1 MKLHELTPAAGATKP
16 AYRKGRGAGSGNGK
30 TAGRGH
36 KGQWA
41 RSGGGVRPGFEGGQM
56 PLARRLPKRGFHNI
70 FGTTYAPVN
79 VSALEKFEDG
89 AEVTAEILCNAGIV
103 KNALDGIKILGTGTL
118 TKKLTVKAA
127 AFSASAKEKI
137 EAAGGKARWFKVF
150 QTLKNAW
157 SMPELRKK
165 MLYTLFIILIFRF
178 GSCIPVPFI
187 DTTLLSQY
195 FEQAS
200 VNGSMLGYLDMFTG
214 GGLSRATIF
223 AMSITPYINA
233 SIILQLLTV
242 AIPALER
249 MVKDGGEEG
258 REKIASWT
266 RYLGVLLGLLQGL
279 SYYALLRNG
288 FGGKTMLSNT
298 GALAAVTIIVTF
310 TAGTALIMWMGEHI
324 TQKGIGNG
332 ISIILFAGIVSRGPS
347 LMRTLVNLFQTG
359 TSGIVS
365 GIAMIIVGLAIVVF
379 IVYMSNAERRIPV
392 QYAKRVV
399 GRKMY
404 GGQSTHLPI
413 KVNASGVMPI
423 IFASSILS
431 LPQTIS
437 MFWHPES
444 GSVGAHIL
452 NLFSQTSVFY
462 IVLYALLI
470 LAFAYFYASIQ
481 FNPIEI
487 ANNLKK
493 NGGFI
498 PGFRPG
504 KPTSDFITKALGKV
518 TFVGALFLA
527 VVALL
532 PLIVGAVNSS
542 LSNVALGGTSV
553 IIVVGVALDTVKQM
567 EAQML
572 MRHHKG
578 FLE

>member
-1 MKLHELTPAAGATKP
+1 
-16 AYRKGRGAGSGNGK
+16 
-30 TAGRGH
+30 
-36 KGQWA
+36 
-41 RSGGGVRPGFEGGQM
+41 
-56 PLARRLPKRGFHNI
+56 
-70 FGTTYAPVN
+70 
-79 VSALEKFEDG
+79 
-89 AEVTAEILCNAGIV
+89 
-103 KNALDGIKILGTGTL
+103 
-118 TKKLTVKAA
+118 
-127 AFSASAKEKI
+127 
-137 EAAGGKARWFKVF
+137 
-150 QTLKNAW
+150 
-157 SMPELRKK
+157 MPELRKK
-165 MLYTLFIILIFRF
+165 ILYTLFILLIFRF

-187 DTTLLSQY
+187 NTDLLAAY

-200 VNGSMLGYLDMFTG
+200 VSGSMLGYLNMFTG
-214 GGLSRATIF
+214 GGLSTATIF

-258 REKIASWT
+258 RKKIASWT
-266 RYLGVLLGLLQGL
+266 RYLAVILGLLQGF
-279 SYYALLRNG
+279 SYYALLRSNG
-288 FGGKTMLSNT
+288 FLSNNS
-298 GALAAVTIIVTF
+298 ALAAAAIILTF
-310 TAGTALIMWMGEHI
+310 TAGTALIMWLGEHI
-324 TQKGIGNG
+324 TQNGIGNG
-332 ISIILFAGIVSRGPS
+332 ISIILFAGIISRGPS
-347 LMRTLVNLFQTG
+347 LFSTFYNLFRG
-359 TSGIVS
+359 GVSGIVS
-365 GIAMIIVGLAIVVF
+365 AVLMIIIGLAIVVF
-379 IVYMSNAERRIPV
+379 IVFMSNAERRIPV

-413 KVNASGVMPI
+413 KVNAAGVMPI

-431 LPQTIS
+431 LPQTIA
-437 MFWHPES
+437 MFWQPES
-444 GSVGAHIL
+444 GTVGYHVL
-452 NLFSQTSVFY
+452 NLFSQTNPFY
-462 IVLYALLI
+462 IVVYGLLI

-504 KPTSDFITKALGKV
+504 KPTSDFIVKALGKV
-518 TFVGALFLA
+518 TFVGAIFLM

-532 PLIVGAVNSS
+532 PLIVGAISPS

-553 IIVVGVALDTVKQM
+553 IIVVGVALDTVKQL

>member
-1 MKLHELTPAAGATKP
+1 MRRSQAG
-16 AYRKGRGAGSGNGK
+16 
-30 TAGRGH
+30 
-36 KGQWA
+36 
-41 RSGGGVRPGFEGGQM
+41 
-56 PLARRLPKRGFHNI
+56 
-70 FGTTYAPVN
+70 PVI
-79 VSALEKFEDG
+79 SAFCS
-89 AEVTAEILCNAGIV
+89 VC
-103 KNALDGIKILGTGTL
+103 
-118 TKKLTVKAA
+118 
-127 AFSASAKEKI
+127 
-137 EAAGGKARWFKVF
+137 
-150 QTLKNAW
+150 
-157 SMPELRKK
+157 
-165 MLYTLFIILIFRF
+165 FR
-178 GSCIPVPFI
+178 V
-187 DTTLLSQY
+187 
-195 FEQAS
+195 
-200 VNGSMLGYLDMFTG
+200 
-214 GGLSRATIF
+214 
-223 AMSITPYINA
+223 
-233 SIILQLLTV
+233 
-242 AIPALER
+242 
-249 MVKDGGEEG
+249 
-258 REKIASWT
+258 
-266 RYLGVLLGLLQGL
+266 L

-347 LMRTLVNLFQTG
+347 LMRTLANLFQTG

-365 GIAMIIVGLAIVVF
+365 GIVMIIVGLAIVVF

-431 LPQTIS
+431 LPQHHVRCS
-437 MFWHPES
+437 RQPES
-444 GSVGAHIL
+444 GSVGCTHSIT
-452 NLFSQTSVFY
+452 LFSQTSVFY

-532 PLIVGAVNSS
+532 PLIVGAVNSG
-542 LSNVALGGTSV
+542 LRNVALGGTSV

>member
-1 MKLHELTPAAGATKP
+1 M
-16 AYRKGRGAGSGNGK
+16 
-30 TAGRGH
+30 
-36 KGQWA
+36 
-41 RSGGGVRPGFEGGQM
+41 
-56 PLARRLPKRGFHNI
+56 
-70 FGTTYAPVN
+70 
-79 VSALEKFEDG
+79 
-89 AEVTAEILCNAGIV
+89 
-103 KNALDGIKILGTGTL
+103 
-118 TKKLTVKAA
+118 
-127 AFSASAKEKI
+127 
-137 EAAGGKARWFKVF
+137 F

-157 SMPELRKK
+157 HMPELRKK
-165 MLYTLFIILIFRF
+165 ILYTLFILLIFRF

-187 DTTLLSQY
+187 NTSLLAEY
-195 FEQAS
+195 FEQAA
-200 VNGSMLGYLDMFTG
+200 VGGSMLGYLDMFTG

-258 REKIASWT
+258 RKKIASWT
-266 RYLGVLLGLLQGL
+266 RYLAVILGLLQGF
-279 SYYALLRNG
+279 SYYALLRSQG
-288 FGGKTMLSNT
+288 ILSNT
-298 GALAAVTIIVTF
+298 GALAGAAIILTF
-310 TAGTALIMWMGEHI
+310 TAGTALIMWLGEHI
-324 TQKGIGNG
+324 TQNGIGNG

-347 LMRTLVNLFQTG
+347 LMRTLWNLLQTG

-365 GIAMIIVGLAIVVF
+365 AVLMVVIGLAVVVF
-379 IVYMSNAERRIPV
+379 IVFMSNAERRIPV

-437 MFWHPES
+437 MFWQPES
-444 GSVGAHIL
+444 GTVGYHIL
-452 NLFSQTSVFY
+452 NLFSQANPFY
-462 IVLYALLI
+462 IVVYGLLI

-518 TFVGALFLA
+518 TFVGALFLG
-527 VVALL
+527 VVAIL
-532 PLIVGAVNSS
+532 PLIVGAISPT

-553 IIVVGVALDTVKQM
+553 IIVVGVALDTVKQL

>member
-1 MKLHELTPAAGATKP
+1 M
-16 AYRKGRGAGSGNGK
+16 
-30 TAGRGH
+30 
-36 KGQWA
+36 
-41 RSGGGVRPGFEGGQM
+41 
-56 PLARRLPKRGFHNI
+56 
-70 FGTTYAPVN
+70 
-79 VSALEKFEDG
+79 
-89 AEVTAEILCNAGIV
+89 
-103 KNALDGIKILGTGTL
+103 
-118 TKKLTVKAA
+118 
-127 AFSASAKEKI
+127 
-137 EAAGGKARWFKVF
+137 F

-157 SMPELRKK
+157 AMPELRKK
-165 MLYTLFIILIFRF
+165 ILYTLFIILIFRF

-187 DTTLLSQY
+187 DTQLLAQY

-200 VNGSMLGYLDMFTG
+200 TNGSMLGYLDMFSG

-258 REKIASWT
+258 RKKIASWT
-266 RYLGVLLGLLQGL
+266 RYVGVLLGLLQGL
-279 SYYALLRNG
+279 SYYALLRNQG
-288 FGGKTMLSNT
+288 FLSDK
-298 GALAAVTIIVTF
+298 GVLAAVTIIMTF

-347 LMRTLVNLFQTG
+347 LMRTLANLFQTG

-365 GIAMIIVGLAIVVF
+365 GIVMIIVGLAIVVF

-437 MFWHPES
+437 MFWQPES

-542 LSNVALGGTSV
+542 LRNVALGGTSV

>member
-1 MKLHELTPAAGATKP
+1 M
-16 AYRKGRGAGSGNGK
+16 
-30 TAGRGH
+30 
-36 KGQWA
+36 
-41 RSGGGVRPGFEGGQM
+41 
-56 PLARRLPKRGFHNI
+56 
-70 FGTTYAPVN
+70 
-79 VSALEKFEDG
+79 
-89 AEVTAEILCNAGIV
+89 
-103 KNALDGIKILGTGTL
+103 
-118 TKKLTVKAA
+118 
-127 AFSASAKEKI
+127 
-137 EAAGGKARWFKVF
+137 F

-157 SMPELRKK
+157 YMPELRKK
-165 MLYTLFIILIFRF
+165 ILYTLFILLIFRF

-187 DTTLLSQY
+187 NTTLLAQY
-195 FEQAS
+195 FEQAA
-200 VNGSMLGYLDMFTG
+200 VGGSMLGYLDMFTG
-214 GGLSRATIF
+214 GGLSQATIF

-258 REKIASWT
+258 RKKIASWT
-266 RYLGVLLGLLQGL
+266 RYLAVILGLLQGF
-279 SYYALLRNG
+279 SYYALLRSQG
-288 FGGKTMLSNT
+288 FLSNT
-298 GALAAVTIIVTF
+298 GALAGAAIILTF
-310 TAGTALIMWMGEHI
+310 TAGTALIMWLGEHI
-324 TQKGIGNG
+324 TQNGIGNG

-347 LMRTLVNLFQTG
+347 LVRTLWNLVQTG
-359 TSGIVS
+359 GQGILSAVL
-365 GIAMIIVGLAIVVF
+365 MIVIGLAIVVF
-379 IVYMSNAERRIPV
+379 IVFMSNAERRIPV

-437 MFWHPES
+437 MFWQPQS
-444 GSVGAHIL
+444 GTVGYHIM
-452 NLFSQTSVFY
+452 NLFSQSNPFY
-462 IVLYALLI
+462 IVVYALLI

-518 TFVGALFLA
+518 TFVGALFLG
-527 VVALL
+527 VVAIL
-532 PLIVGAVNSS
+532 PLIVGAISPT

>member
-1 MKLHELTPAAGATKP
+1 
-16 AYRKGRGAGSGNGK
+16 
-30 TAGRGH
+30 
-36 KGQWA
+36 
-41 RSGGGVRPGFEGGQM
+41 
-56 PLARRLPKRGFHNI
+56 
-70 FGTTYAPVN
+70 
-79 VSALEKFEDG
+79 
-89 AEVTAEILCNAGIV
+89 
-103 KNALDGIKILGTGTL
+103 
-118 TKKLTVKAA
+118 
-127 AFSASAKEKI
+127 
-137 EAAGGKARWFKVF
+137 
-150 QTLKNAW
+150 
-157 SMPELRKK
+157 MPELRKK
-165 MLYTLFIILIFRF
+165 ILYTLFILLIFRF

-187 DTTLLSQY
+187 NTDLLAAY
-195 FEQAS
+195 FETAAVS
-200 VNGSMLGYLDMFTG
+200 GSMLGYLNMFTG
-214 GGLSRATIF
+214 GGLSSATIF

-258 REKIASWT
+258 RKKIASWT
-266 RYLGVLLGLLQGL
+266 RYLAVILGLLQGF
-279 SYYALLRNG
+279 SYYALLRAQG
-288 FGGKTMLSNT
+288 FLASDSP
-298 GALAAVTIIVTF
+298 LAAAAIILTF
-310 TAGTALIMWMGEHI
+310 TAGTALIMWLGEHI
-324 TQKGIGNG
+324 TQNGIGNG

-347 LMRTLVNLFQTG
+347 LMRTLWNLLQTG
-359 TSGIVS
+359 TQGIVS
-365 GIAMIIVGLAIVVF
+365 AVLMVIIGLAVVVF
-379 IVYMSNAERRIPV
+379 IVFMSNAERRIPV

-431 LPQTIS
+431 LPQTIA
-437 MFWHPES
+437 MFWSPEA
-444 GSVGAHIL
+444 GTVGYHIM
-452 NLFSQTSVFY
+452 NLFSQANPFY
-462 IVLYALLI
+462 IVVYGLLI

-518 TFVGALFLA
+518 TFVGAIFLGI
-527 VVALL
+527 VAIL
-532 PLIVGAVNSS
+532 PLIVGAISPT

>member
-1 MKLHELTPAAGATKP
+1 
-16 AYRKGRGAGSGNGK
+16 
-30 TAGRGH
+30 
-36 KGQWA
+36 
-41 RSGGGVRPGFEGGQM
+41 
-56 PLARRLPKRGFHNI
+56 
-70 FGTTYAPVN
+70 
-79 VSALEKFEDG
+79 
-89 AEVTAEILCNAGIV
+89 
-103 KNALDGIKILGTGTL
+103 
-118 TKKLTVKAA
+118 
-127 AFSASAKEKI
+127 
-137 EAAGGKARWFKVF
+137 
-150 QTLKNAW
+150 
-157 SMPELRKK
+157 MPELRKK
-165 MLYTLFIILIFRF
+165 ILYTLFIILIFRF

-187 DTTLLSQY
+187 DTQLLAQY

-200 VNGSMLGYLDMFTG
+200 TNGSMLGYLDMFSG

-258 REKIASWT
+258 RKKIASWT
-266 RYLGVLLGLLQGL
+266 RYVGVLLGLLQGL
-279 SYYALLRNG
+279 SYYALLRNQG
-288 FGGKTMLSNT
+288 FLSDK
-298 GALAAVTIIVTF
+298 GVLAAVTIIMTF

-347 LMRTLVNLFQTG
+347 LMRTLGNLFQTG

-365 GIAMIIVGLAIVVF
+365 AILMIIIGIFIVVF
-379 IVYMSNAERRIPV
+379 IVFMSNAERRIPV

-423 IFASSILS
+423 IFASSILA
-431 LPQTIS
+431 LPQTVS
-437 MFWHPES
+437 MFWQPEA
-444 GSVGAHIL
+444 GTVGAHIL
-452 NLFSQTSVFY
+452 NLFSQRSVVY

-542 LSNVALGGTSV
+542 LRNVALGGTSV

>member
-1 MKLHELTPAAGATKP
+1 M
-16 AYRKGRGAGSGNGK
+16 
-30 TAGRGH
+30 
-36 KGQWA
+36 
-41 RSGGGVRPGFEGGQM
+41 
-56 PLARRLPKRGFHNI
+56 
-70 FGTTYAPVN
+70 
-79 VSALEKFEDG
+79 
-89 AEVTAEILCNAGIV
+89 
-103 KNALDGIKILGTGTL
+103 
-118 TKKLTVKAA
+118 
-127 AFSASAKEKI
+127 
-137 EAAGGKARWFKVF
+137 F

-165 MLYTLFIILIFRF
+165 ILYTLFILLIFRF

-187 DTTLLSQY
+187 NTSLLSEY
-195 FEQAS
+195 FNQAA
-200 VNGSMLGYLDMFTG
+200 VGGSMLGYLDMFTG
-214 GGLSRATIF
+214 GGLSKATIF

-258 REKIASWT
+258 RKKIASWT
-266 RYLGVLLGLLQGL
+266 RYLAVILGLLQGF
-279 SYYALLRNG
+279 SYYALLRNQG
-288 FGGKTMLSNT
+288 FLSNT
-298 GALAAVTIIVTF
+298 GALAGAAIILTF
-310 TAGTALIMWMGEHI
+310 TAGTALIMWLGEHI
-324 TQKGIGNG
+324 TQNGIGNG

-347 LMRTLVNLFQTG
+347 LLRTLWNLLQTG
-359 TSGIVS
+359 GQGILSAVL
-365 GIAMIIVGLAIVVF
+365 MVIIGLAIVVF
-379 IVYMSNAERRIPV
+379 IVFMSNAERRIPV

-431 LPQTIS
+431 LPQTIT
-437 MFWHPES
+437 MFWQPES
-444 GSVGAHIL
+444 GTVGYHIL
-452 NLFSQTSVFY
+452 NLFSQANPFY
-462 IVLYALLI
+462 IVVYALLI

-518 TFVGALFLA
+518 TFVGAIFLA
-527 VVALL
+527 IVAIL
-532 PLIVGAVNSS
+532 PLVVGAISPT

-553 IIVVGVALDTVKQM
+553 IIVVGVALDTVKQL

>member
-1 MKLHELTPAAGATKP
+1 
-16 AYRKGRGAGSGNGK
+16 
-30 TAGRGH
+30 
-36 KGQWA
+36 
-41 RSGGGVRPGFEGGQM
+41 
-56 PLARRLPKRGFHNI
+56 
-70 FGTTYAPVN
+70 
-79 VSALEKFEDG
+79 
-89 AEVTAEILCNAGIV
+89 
-103 KNALDGIKILGTGTL
+103 
-118 TKKLTVKAA
+118 
-127 AFSASAKEKI
+127 
-137 EAAGGKARWFKVF
+137 
-150 QTLKNAW
+150 
-157 SMPELRKK
+157 MPELRKK
-165 MLYTLFIILIFRF
+165 ILYTLFIILIFRF

-187 DTTLLSQY
+187 DTQLLAQY

-200 VNGSMLGYLDMFTG
+200 TNGSMLGYLDMFSG

-258 REKIASWT
+258 RKKIASWT
-266 RYLGVLLGLLQGL
+266 RYVGVLLGLLQGL
-279 SYYALLRNG
+279 SYYALLRNQG
-288 FGGKTMLSNT
+288 FLSDK
-298 GALAAVTIIVTF
+298 GVLAAVTIIMTF

-347 LMRTLVNLFQTG
+347 LMRTLGNLFQTG

-365 GIAMIIVGLAIVVF
+365 AILMIIIGIFIVVF
-379 IVYMSNAERRIPV
+379 IVFMSNAERRIPV

-423 IFASSILS
+423 IFASSILA
-431 LPQTIS
+431 LPQTVS
-437 MFWHPES
+437 MFWQPEA
-444 GSVGAHIL
+444 GTVGAHIL
-452 NLFSQTSVFY
+452 NLFSQRSVVY

-504 KPTSDFITKALGKV
+504 KPTADFILKV
-518 TFVGALFLA
+518 LNKITMFGALYLSVIAIAPIITGNLF
-527 VVALL
+527 
-532 PLIVGAVNSS
+532 GYSS
-542 LSNVALGGTSV
+542 LAIGGTSV
-553 IIVVGVALDTVKQM
+553 IIVVGVALETVKQM

-572 MRHHKG
+572 MRHYKG